1 MKTLQQ
7 IFDHHSQQV
16 KGEAAY
22 GCGHGD
28 KGTVHSYIPEYER
41 LLSPYREKNIKLLE
55 IGVAYGESL
64 EMWYEY
70 FSKGKIYGADIHTNE
85 IGPYLNDERFNI
97 NIVDATN
104 PLIKS
109 YFEGDKFDIIIDDGS
124 HHVNH
129 VNKTFQYLY
138 PKMSKNGIYF
148 VEDTHAA
155 YWKDTHGGGL
165 NEPESIINVSKNLVD
180 KLNADHT
187 RGQVEPDDFT
197 RSTQSITFY
206 DSVIV
211 FERGEIHW
219 KQPLEFPQERA
230 LNSAPDMGDFTIKT

>member
-41 LLSPYREKNIKLLE
+41 LFSPYREKNIKLLE

-124 HHVNH
+124 HRFEDQV
-129 VNKTFQYLY
+129 KTFNLLRDHMN
-138 PKMSKNGIYF
+138 KGGIYII
-148 VEDTHAA
+148 EDVA
-155 YWKDTHGGGL
+155 
-165 NEPESIINVSKNLVD
+165 NL
-180 KLNADHT
+180 
-187 RGQVEPDDFT
+187 
-197 RSTQSITFY
+197 
-206 DSVIV
+206 DSVKNEFLHLKGLSGECEIV
-211 FERGEIHW
+211 DLRNEKNREDDVLIVYKF
-219 KQPLEFPQERA
+219 
-230 LNSAPDMGDFTIKT
+230 